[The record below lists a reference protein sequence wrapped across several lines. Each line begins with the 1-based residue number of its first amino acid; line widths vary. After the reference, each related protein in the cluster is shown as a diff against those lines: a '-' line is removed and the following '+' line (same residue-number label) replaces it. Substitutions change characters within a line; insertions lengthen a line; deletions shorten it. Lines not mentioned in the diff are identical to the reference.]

1 MLLAQM
7 PPAAVAASLDPAARA
22 TLVVLMVVGILL
34 ILQGARLLRPAV
46 VLATM
51 AVGFL
56 GAIVTARALLP
67 GVPLWAAAAAGA
79 VAGLLAGSL
88 LYRPA
93 VALVAAAVGS
103 AVGALVAFAVM
114 SGGALDTAPR
124 DLGHA
129 LVENPREVRRQGDGQ
144 RAGMRIL
151 EVLAPDAVGADA
163 VGTTTAPRGSAD
175 AALASAADAAL
186 PVGERALRTAVDV
199 THRAADRATAAY
211 RGTAPAYRTLLTAS
225 VAAGAAVGLA
235 AGLLATGLVARILTS
250 FAGAWIL
257 LGGTLPLMA
266 LRGLEP
272 MPADARTWLIVLATL
287 ALAGTL
293 AQGALGSD
301 APAQGSSKPRRK
313 APRRADPAP
322 AAAAA
327 AD

>member
-1 MLLAQM
+1 MVVTALLAQM
-7 PPAAVAASLDPAARA
+7 PPAVLAVTLEPAARG

-34 ILQGARLLRPAV
+34 VLAGARLLRPAV
-46 VLATM
+46 VLAAM

-67 GVPLWAAAAAGA
+67 GLPLWAAAAVGA

-88 LYRPA
+88 LYRPV
-93 VALVAAAVGS
+93 VAIAAATVGS
-103 AVGALVAFAVM
+103 AIGALVAFAIM
-114 SGGALDTAPR
+114 AGGALDTAPR

-129 LVENPREVRRQGDGQ
+129 LVENPREVRRLGEGE

-151 EVLAPDAVGADA
+151 AVLAPDA
-163 VGTTTAPRGSAD
+163 TAAPDTNPRTERSATD
-175 AALASAADAAL
+175 AALSDAADAAL
-186 PVGERALRTAVDV
+186 PLGERGLRNAVGV
-199 THRAADRATAAY
+199 MHRARDRAAEAY

-225 VAAGAAVGLA
+225 IAAGAAVGLL

-257 LGGTLPLMA
+257 LGSALPLMA

-272 MPADARTWLIVLATL
+272 MPADARTWLMVLAAI

-293 AQGALGSD
+293 AQGALGVD
-301 APAQGSSKPRRK
+301 APRAAKPRRATDR
-313 APRRADPAP
+313 APTASPAT
-322 AAAAA
+322 AAN
-327 AD
+327 